1 MNQAILKIIDDKIY
15 WMYKVVTEDWPQD
28 EYYSEWQQALL
39 DLKNEISSLPSDT
52 QWIDTLQ
59 RLSFFWEFM
68 AEDKDWRYIRYDD
81 LVELLNR

>member
-1 MNQAILKIIDDKIY
+1 MNAIKILEEMIKKEQDTYDKCFVQILQEA
-15 WMYKVVTEDWPQD
+15 K
-28 EYYSEWQQALL
+28 
-39 DLKNEISSLPSDT
+39 KRISSLPSDT